1 MLLDKEFL
9 KQLDHSLNKTKYVR
23 LIALDKEERPI
34 ETIEGRATGGSI
46 NIDGA
51 SKKQRTCSGIT
62 LLGQDLKIND
72 TNWAMKTKFKVE
84 IGLKNDIDSCYPD
97 IIWFKQGTY
106 GINSFS
112 ISESTNNFTVNISGQ
127 DKMGYLDGTFG
138 GTLPMQVNFGVEDYI
153 QPNGNI
159 ISTKIPLYKIIQQA
173 VHQYGGEP
181 LHNIIIND
189 LDQSGYELWDYR
201 GGSENTKDASPIYYF
216 YFDGKVQNMTF
227 NENMIVYRENDTS
240 CKLSELSE
248 EDLYVPNSIFE
259 TGAKFKLL
267 KDKTDYKYKISKIQY
282 GDTAGYHRTPLVYAG
297 DLILNAGEALT
308 SLLDKIV
315 AMLGEYEYFYNLEGQ
330 FIFQKK
336 KNYIQELLTPLNGET
351 FDPVVNLSKYNYEFD
366 DQVLLSN
373 VSRNPNIK
381 DTKNDFVIW
390 GNRKNATGADLP
402 IHLRL
407 AVAHKPTSY
416 VVPKNYYERYFLYNI
431 EVIEGTKELPSGYEW
446 YIKDNDTYRPA
457 TKEEIT
463 STINLVYIKESYTYY
478 KEKNN
483 NILYYKKNNKYYLH
497 NAKQKLYERNSN
509 SHQFEIYN
517 FPTFKENENIASISS
532 ELFVVKE
539 SKETKYVSFDYETS
553 PGLEYINLIYVDWRE
568 LIYLMARDYYQHNEE
583 LDYNKELQKH
593 NAWCKNG
600 KTGFEPFYA
609 DMQAFWRLLYYPNWS
624 PEIGDGINEYLQYG
638 KYQWWNYNAIYSP
651 ASLIFWIDF
660 IDTYGELEQY
670 SIENIGVRTKVEN
683 KNDITSLFYE
693 KTPEVEFIINP
704 TETYNYNLQND
715 MAYEPLWISDS
726 VQELFTISGRGI
738 SASEWLDN
746 LVYKYLCCSES
757 VSLTS
762 VPIYYLQPNT
772 RIYIKDEKVNIDG
785 DYLLNKITIPLSYNG
800 TMSLSATKVIKQLEG
815 VLFTPSLEHSNPYLL
830 LIDRNEKKL
839 TDNNKYNLLVKG
851 E

>member
-23 LIALDKEERPI
+23 LIALDKDERPI

-84 IGLKNDIDSCYPD
+84 IGLKNDIDNRYPD

-112 ISESTNNFTVNISGQ
+112 VNETTNNFTVNIGGQ

-138 GTLPMQVNFGVEDYI
+138 GILPMQVNFGVEDYI

-216 YFDGKVQNMTF
+216 YLNGKVENMTF
-227 NENMIVYRENDTS
+227 NEDMVVYREGGTPI
-240 CKLSELSE
+240 KLSELSE
-248 EDLYVPNSIFE
+248 KDLYIQNSIFE
-259 TGAKFKLL
+259 TGANFKLL
-267 KDKTDYKYKISKIQY
+267 LDSNIVYKISKIQY
-282 GDTAGYHRTPLVYAG
+282 GDTAGYHRTPLTYAG

-315 AMLGEYEYFYNLEGQ
+315 AMLGEYEYFYNLDGQ

-336 KNYIQELLTPLNGET
+336 KNYVQELLTPINGET
-351 FDPVVNLSKYNYEFD
+351 FDPVVNLSKYSYEFD

-407 AVAHKPTSY
+407 AVAHKPTYY

-431 EVIEGTKELPSGYEW
+431 EIIEGAKELPSGYNW
-446 YIKDNDTYRPA
+446 YIQDNDTYKPA

-463 STINLVYIKESYTYY
+463 AAAGLVYIKESYNVGGKY
-478 KEKNN
+478 
-483 NILYYKKNNKYYLH
+483 YYKKNNIYYPADIKDLY
-497 NAKQKLYERNSN
+497 QKNTQSKA
-509 SHQFEIYN
+509 FESYT
-517 FPTFKENENIASISS
+517 FPSSDSFSS
-532 ELFVVKE
+532 ELFKIVEKE
-539 SKETKYVSFDYETS
+539 GTSYGSFEYYQAPDNKQSINKYT
-553 PGLEYINLIYVDWRE
+553 DWRE

-583 LDYNKELQKH
+583 LDYGNKLQEY
-593 NAWCKNG
+593 NNWCKNG
-600 KTGFEPFYA
+600 RTGFEPFYA

-638 KYQWWNYNAIYSP
+638 EYQWWNYNAIYSP
-651 ASLIFWIDF
+651 ASLIFWFDF

-670 SIENIGVRTKVEN
+670 SIENIGIRTKVEN

-693 KTPEVEFIINP
+693 KTPEVEFVINP
-704 TETYNYNLQND
+704 TETYNYNPQTD
-715 MAYEPLWISDS
+715 MAYKPLWISDS

-738 SASEWLDN
+738 SASEQLDT
-746 LVYKYLCCSES
+746 LIYKHLCCSES
-757 VSLTS
+757 ISLTS
-762 VPIYYLQPNT
+762 VPIYYLEPNT
-772 RIYIKDEKVNIDG
+772 RIYVKDEKMNIDG
-785 DYLLNKITIPLSYNG
+785 DYLLSKVTIPLGYNG

-815 VLFTPSLEHSNPYLL
+815 VLFTPAKEEPNPNKKIRDKDGRYLL
-830 LIDRNEKKL
+830 ESMGKYLIVRGVQ
-839 TDNNKYNLLVKG
+839 NNG
-851 E
+851 

>member
-23 LIALDKEERPI
+23 LIALDKDERPI

-51 SKKQRTCSGIT
+51 SKKQRTCSGIS

-84 IGLKNDIDSCYPD
+84 IGLENTIDNRYPD

-112 ISESTNNFTVNISGQ
+112 VSETANSFTVNIGGQ

-153 QPNGNI
+153 QPNGDI
-159 ISTKIPLYKIIQQA
+159 ISTKIPLYKIIQRA
-173 VHQYGGEP
+173 VHEFGGEP

-201 GGSENTKDASPIYYF
+201 GGSDTEETKDASPIYYF
-216 YFDGKVQNMTF
+216 YDNKNNKIQNMTF
-227 NENMIVYRENDTS
+227 NEDMIVWRKEGIGI
-240 CKLSELSE
+240 KLSEIME
-248 EDLYVPNSIFE
+248 EELYVQNSIFE
-259 TGAKFKLL
+259 TGTEFELI
-267 KDKTDYKYKISKIQY
+267 KDSGTFYKISKIQY

-297 DLILNAGEALT
+297 DLILNAGETLT

-315 AMLGEYEYFYNLEGQ
+315 TMLGEYEYFYNLEGQ

-351 FDPVVNLSKYNYEFD
+351 FDPVVNISKYSYEFD
-366 DQVLLSN
+366 DQTLLSN

-407 AVAHKPTSY
+407 AVAHRPKY
-416 VVPKNYYERYFLYNI
+416 YIVPKNYYERYFLYSI
-431 EVIEGTKELPSGYEW
+431 EVVDGVSELPSGYIW
-446 YIKDNDTYRPA
+446 YISEQETYRPA
-457 TKEEIT
+457 TKDEIAAAVG
-463 STINLVYIKESYTYY
+463 LVYIKESYNVGGKY
-478 KEKNN
+478 
-483 NILYYKKNNKYYLH
+483 YYKKNNVYYPADI
-497 NAKQKLYERNSN
+497 NDLYYKNTQSKT
-509 SHQFEIYN
+509 FESYG
-517 FPTFKENENIASISS
+517 FPSSGSFSS
-532 ELFVVKE
+532 ELFKIAEKE
-539 SKETKYVSFDYETS
+539 GTSYGSFEYYQALDNKQTINKY
-553 PGLEYINLIYVDWRE
+553 LDWRE
-568 LIYLMARDYYQHNEE
+568 LIYIMARDYYQHNEE
-583 LDYNKELQKH
+583 LDYGSNLEKY
-593 NAWCKNG
+593 NDWCKNG

-624 PEIGDGINEYLQYG
+624 PKIGDGVNEYLQYG
-638 KYQWWNYNAIYSP
+638 EYQWWNYNAVYSP

-670 SIENIGVRTKVEN
+670 SIENIGIRTKVEN

-704 TETYNYNLQND
+704 TETYSYNPETD
-715 MAYEPLWISDS
+715 MSYQPLWIQDS
-726 VQELFTISGRGI
+726 IQELFTISGRGI
-738 SASEWLDN
+738 SASEQLNN
-746 LVYKYLCCSES
+746 LVYKHLCCAES

-762 VPIYYLQPNT
+762 VPIYYLEPNT
-772 RIYIKDEKVNIDG
+772 RIYIKDEKTNIDG
-785 DYLLNKITIPLSYNG
+785 DYLLSKVTIPLGYSG
-800 TMSLSATKVIKQLEG
+800 TMSLSATKVIRQLEG
-815 VLFTPSLEHSNPYLL
+815 ILFTPSVEYNSPNLL
-830 LIDRNEKKL
+830 LRDLETKILMDM
-839 TDNNKYNLLVKG
+839 NKYQLLTKG
-851 E
+851 EVK